1 MHPAAR
7 AVAAEAVAKLAAP
20 REEPSLPPR
29 NLVPTITEAASGVL
43 IVAAS
48 TFRPR
53 TSRLLP
59 WIFVCPNAAPCL
71 RWQQTR
77 FGSSRYP

>member
-7 AVAAEAVAKLAAP
+7 AVVTEPVAKEAAP
-20 REEPSLPPR
+20 RAEAALPPR
-29 NLVPTITEAASGVL
+29 SRVAAITGAASGVL

-48 TFRPR
+48 AFSPR

-59 WIFVCPNAAPCL
+59 
-71 RWQQTR
+71 
-77 FGSSRYP
+77 